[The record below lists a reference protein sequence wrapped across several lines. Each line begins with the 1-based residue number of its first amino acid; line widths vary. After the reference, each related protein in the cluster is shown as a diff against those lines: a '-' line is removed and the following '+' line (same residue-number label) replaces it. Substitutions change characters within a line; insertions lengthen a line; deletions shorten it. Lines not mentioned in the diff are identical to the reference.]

1 MSNVKKILLFVIVL
15 GLASSTLLVTVIAL
29 TEERIEA
36 NAEASFQSKILD
48 GFNIDYATNTINDVY
63 QQEVTVHTVGEYTVY
78 EDPTTGWIS
87 FEFEGGGVWGPI
99 IGILTLEEDYTT
111 IAEISILQQEETPGL
126 GGVIAERNYLDNF
139 VGKQMEIDLVKGATN
154 LSINQ
159 VDSITGATRTSESF
173 EVLINNDYQAVIAAW
188 ESAQE

>member
-1 MSNVKKILLFVIVL
+1 MRSMKKILLFVIVL

-36 NAEASFQSKILD
+36 NAEASFQSKVLD
-48 GFNIDYATNTINDVY
+48 GFNIEYTTTSINEIY
-63 QQEVTVHTVGEYTVY
+63 QNEVTIHEVGEYTVY
-78 EDPTTGWIS
+78 EDPDTGWIS

-126 GGVIAERNYLDNF
+126 GGVIAERKYLDTF
-139 VGKQMEIDLVKGATN
+139 VGKQMEIDLVKGATS
-154 LSINQ
+154 LSNNQ
-159 VDSITGATRTSESF
+159 IDAITGATRTSESF
-173 EVLINNDYQAVIAAW
+173 EVLINADYQAVMAAW
-188 ESAQE
+188 QAYQE